1 MCNEMSPPHQTGNW
15 KGSSTSF
22 FVNMWSISPYHA
34 KAAMTPWWDLFALQ
48 LQKTT
53 NRQKYILKA
62 IETYFRDCFLI
73 IPCLATGVLPIIDFT
88 RYLIDGMFFFNF
100 TMQQLKNLILNLIH
114 FVCNNRGCIVLIS
127 SWSVDKEMWIQG
139 RHKCALRTVF
149 NRIQVHKW
157 TCWIQGRHKCALRTV
172 FALIAIIHCMTSYL

>member
-1 MCNEMSPPHQTGNW
+1 MRPFCFTTTEDNKSTEIYLEGNRDIFPRLFSNYSMSCYRC
-15 KGSSTSF
+15 SSHHWFYPLLDSWNVSF
-22 FVNMWSISPYHA
+22 
-34 KAAMTPWWDLFALQ
+34 L
-48 LQKTT
+48 
-53 NRQKYILKA
+53 
-62 IETYFRDCFLI
+62 
-73 IPCLATGVLPIIDFT
+73 
-88 RYLIDGMFFFNF
+88 NF

-172 FALIAIIHCMTSYL
+172 FALIAIINCLTSYL